1 MKLKVLI
8 IIFNAVLLTI
18 FFTVFSFSFFTAG
31 TEFIGSFLKNYWL
44 FILFFFC
51 FLTVINIF
59 FINNWKLITALEA
72 EDWTAL
78 SAYLEAEIFEKKHV
92 TRKKVRIL
100 CEISI
105 LLGDFE
111 LLKRLE
117 YLLEEQKPR
126 YIRKFATRFAAA
138 KLIEGDYQELNN
150 FTSRLSI
157 FPNISPW
164 IYFYNAFSLQMLKQ
178 YPESAAKFSLLMK
191 TKKEPLICLISS
203 YLLASGLCHYLSIA
217 KEEACK
223 HIEQEKEK
231 LKHHSLQYWKQYTS
245 KEKQTIHIL
254 VLTKV
259 IDEALVWLFQDDEE
273 HAMCLP

>member
-31 TEFIGSFLKNYWL
+31 TEFIGSFLKNYWF

-51 FLTVINIF
+51 FLTVINVF

-92 TRKKVRIL
+92 TGKKVRIL

-111 LLKRLE
+111 MLKRLE
-117 YLLEEQKPR
+117 HLLEEQKPK

-157 FPNISPW
+157 FPDISPW

-178 YPESAAKFSLLMK
+178 YPEAAAKFSLLMK
-191 TKKEPLICLISS
+191 TKNEPLINLISG
-203 YLLASGLCHYLSIA
+203 YLLASGLCNYLSIT
-217 KEEACK
+217 KEEAGK
-223 HIEQEKEK
+223 HIEEEREK
-231 LKHHSLQYWKQYTS
+231 LRRRSLQSWKQYIG
-245 KEKQTIHIL
+245 KEKQAIHIL

-259 IDEALVWLFQDDEE
+259 IDEALVWLFQ
-273 HAMCLP
+273 